1 MNVNYIVPRV
11 EKSQADTWPLS
22 ASGRKVRFVRHFE
35 THMTASKKP
44 DRRVERT
51 RLALLNAFRDLI
63 LGSGYDRMKVGDI
76 ISAADVGRSTFYEHF
91 ESKDDI
97 LKQSL
102 SRPFGILA
110 DTVGKSYVPAHLVM
124 MLEHFWENRRLA
136 RVVFSGTPRRVA
148 ARRLAELIEERLS
161 AELRGG
167 AKPVI
172 PIPLVAAQLAEAQ
185 LGLIEA
191 WVTGKPACS
200 ADALARAL
208 ALGARAIVAALC
220 GGPSS

>member
-1 MNVNYIVPRV
+1 MF
-11 EKSQADTWPLS
+11 DF
-22 ASGRKVRFVRHFE
+22 GRNVRFVRKFE
-35 THMTASKKP
+35 KRVTVSRKP

-63 LGSGYDRMKVGDI
+63 LSSGYDRMKIGEI
-76 ISAADVGRSTFYEHF
+76 IAAADVGRSTFYEHF
-91 ESKDDI
+91 DSKDDI

-102 SRPFGILA
+102 SGPFGVLA
-110 DTVGKSYVPAHLVM
+110 DAVGESYVRAHLVM
-124 MLEHFWENRRLA
+124 MVEHFWENRRLA
-136 RVVFSGTPRRVA
+136 RVLFSGTSRRVA

-161 AELRGG
+161 AKSSESG
-167 AKPVI
+167 KPLI
-172 PIPLVAAQLAEAQ
+172 PLSLVAAQLAEAQ

-200 ADALARAL
+200 AEALARAL
-208 ALGARAIVAALC
+208 ALSTRAAVAALC